1 MRTLI
6 ALILGLTVAGTA
18 AVAQTTSQAPDLKQ
32 TLGNL
37 LNGNQDRDDAVRQ
50 AYERG
55 YQRGRTDEA
64 RMSQRSR
71 SDHESGSYRDRG
83 GYSR

>member
-1 MRTLI
+1 MNKLAAVFLALTL
-6 ALILGLTVAGTA
+6 AAATA
-18 AVAQTTSQAPDLKQ
+18 AVAQASQAPDWKQ
-32 TLGNL
+32 TLGGL

-64 RMSQRSR
+64 RMSSQRSR
-71 SDHESGSYRDRG
+71 NDGYDDRG
-83 GYSR
+83 QYRSR